1 MPPMQWSRSLYA
13 RIALGFIAFLAVMLV
28 VQALLFVWLVSRS
41 GRTLPGE
48 TPVRL
53 AQAVALD
60 LSDAVMRN
68 PSLNLTQYVHEQ
80 YSQYT
85 HPFFVMLSDG
95 SLITVGSRTF
105 PEPMLRI
112 ARIRLQGRP

>member
-1 MPPMQWSRSLYA
+1 MREEVRYPQQISPMQWSRSLYA

-48 TPVRL
+48 TPVP
-53 AQAVALD
+53 LD

-105 PEPMLRI
+105 
-112 ARIRLQGRP
+112 